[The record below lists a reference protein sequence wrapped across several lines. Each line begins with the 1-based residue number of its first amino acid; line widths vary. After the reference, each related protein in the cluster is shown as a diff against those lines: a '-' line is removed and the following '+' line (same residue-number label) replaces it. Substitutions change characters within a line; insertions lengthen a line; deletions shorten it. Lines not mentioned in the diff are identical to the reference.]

1 MELKTFITETLQQI
15 CAGIKEA
22 QSSVGGD
29 AINAES
35 AGAHGGN
42 LFSGGTYGI
51 FTRVDFDVAVSAETG
66 GGGKGSI
73 KVFGVGAEG
82 GAERKTAYAN
92 RITFSVPIRLPDGA
106 KSEDQSFHRPI
117 PYRDPGIA

>member
-15 CAGIKEA
+15 CTGIKEA
-22 QSSVGGD
+22 QSAHD
-29 AINAES
+29 AINAEG
-35 AGAHGGN
+35 AGAVSGN
-42 LFSGGTYGI
+42 LFANAYGN
-51 FTRVDFDVAVSAETG
+51 FTRIDFDVAVSAETG

-92 RITFSVPIRLPDGA
+92 RITFSVAVRLPDGA
-106 KSEDQSFHRPI
+106 KSKDQSFSRPI
-117 PYRDPGIA
+117 SYPNRGIA